1 MGREEEALC
10 LWLVRK
16 ILKCSIYCSHCDG
29 AFCEMQFVAIDL
41 DQLVLTCTFDMW
53 NGGKHSH
60 EMAYKSKK
68 LNFMM
73 GKNLEP
79 NLVVCSALS
88 SNL

>member
-1 MGREEEALC
+1 
-10 LWLVRK
+10 
-16 ILKCSIYCSHCDG
+16 
-29 AFCEMQFVAIDL
+29 MQFVAIDL

-79 NLVVCSALS
+79 NLVVCSLSDFSSSICSRSSLSALS
-88 SNL
+88 DGRVGKVR